1 MLSKL
6 SVLNSSRTL
15 LPVLSSNLSNKVV
28 VNSTTFFYV
37 QHLFLITLEIHMKL
51 IHKVMILNVIILV
64 ILSALVIHTYQADDL
79 GCITDTEC
87 EAQD

>member
-1 MLSKL
+1 
-6 SVLNSSRTL
+6 VL
-15 LPVLSSNLSNKVV
+15 PSNLPNKVV

-51 IHKVMILNVIILV
+51 IHKVMILNAIVLV
-64 ILSALVIHTYQADDL
+64 IFGALVLHTYHSDDL

-87 EAQD
+87 EAD

>member
-1 MLSKL
+1 MQQL
-6 SVLNSSRTL
+6 VLL
-15 LPVLSSNLSNKVV
+15 SNLLNKVV

-37 QHLFLITLEIHMKL
+37 HHLFLITLEIHMKL
-51 IHKVMILNVIILV
+51 IHKVMILNAIILV
-64 ILSALVIHTYQADDL
+64 IFGALVIHTYQANDL

>member
-1 MLSKL
+1 
-6 SVLNSSRTL
+6 
-15 LPVLSSNLSNKVV
+15 
-28 VNSTTFFYV
+28 
-37 QHLFLITLEIHMKL
+37 MKL

-64 ILSALVIHTYQADDL
+64 IFSTLVIHTYQADDL